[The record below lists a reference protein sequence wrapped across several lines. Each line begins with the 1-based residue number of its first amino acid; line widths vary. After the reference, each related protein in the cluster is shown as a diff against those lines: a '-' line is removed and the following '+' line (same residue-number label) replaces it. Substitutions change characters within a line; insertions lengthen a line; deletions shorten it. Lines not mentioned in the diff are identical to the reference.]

1 MAKFR
6 YRATNKG
13 TLSNPYRLVSEGEI
27 IESAVPLK
35 ASWLIPADAKVPE
48 KPSILVPYMK
58 IDGRVGIPK
67 ETTVEVSDVPK
78 PAKATVNDIHVPK
91 DYQHQIDT
99 MNKFEAKTE
108 AAAEIAP
115 PIASNNTGDDA
126 GTGNQE
132 VL

>member
-6 YRATNKG
+6 YRAIKKG
-13 TLSNPYRLVSEGEI
+13 TLSNPYRLIEEGELFDSDI
-27 IESAVPLK
+27 PLK
-35 ASWLIPADAKVPE
+35 ASWIIPADAKVPE
-48 KPSILVPYMK
+48 KPKILVPFMK

-67 ETTVEVSDVPK
+67 SEAVEVIDVPK
-78 PAKATVNDIHVPK
+78 PAKVTVNDIPVPK

-99 MNKFEAKTE
+99 LNKFEAKSE

-115 PIASNNTGDDA
+115 PVASDVTGDDA